1 MKGVI
6 PHSLYSFAIKEI
18 NMNTVENIKDLRDQV
33 KAWKMQ
39 GLTIAFVPTM
49 GNLHDGHLALVKAA
63 HRHADKVIVSIFVNP
78 MQFGLS
84 EDIDNYPRTLA
95 QDKASL
101 MQVETDLLFTPTSA
115 VIYPKGFGDNSYV
128 EVPNISSLYCGAT
141 RPGHFRGVA
150 TVVCKL
156 FNLVQPDVAC
166 FGSKDYQQL
175 QVIQTMVDDLS
186 MPVEIIPVEIIREK
200 SGLAMSSRNGYL
212 TPEEL
217 AIAPTLYK
225 TLQWLSE
232 QLRTSHEAR
241 DYAALVMQASEK
253 LDRAG
258 LKTDYINLCHAKTL
272 APAMPSDKDIVILA
286 AAYLGKA
293 RLIDNFPVSL

>member
-1 MKGVI
+1 
-6 PHSLYSFAIKEI
+6 
-18 NMNTVENIKDLRDQV
+18 MNTVENIKDLRAQV
-33 KAWKMQ
+33 KAWRMQ

-63 HRHADKVIVSIFVNP
+63 HRYADKVIVSIFVNP

-101 MQVETDLLFTPTSA
+101 ITVNTDLLFTPTA
-115 VIYPKGFGDNSYV
+115 DIIYPKGFGENSYI
-128 EVPNISSLYCGAT
+128 EVPNISDLYCGAS

-175 QVIQTMVDDLS
+175 QVIKTMVEDLS
-186 MPVEIIPVEIIREK
+186 MPVDIIPVEIIREK

-212 TPEEL
+212 TQQEL
-217 AIAPTLYK
+217 AIAPTLYQ

-232 QLRTSHEAR
+232 QLRASHQPR
-241 DYAALVMQASEK
+241 DYAALVMQASEQIEK
-253 LDRAG
+253 SG
-258 LKTDYINLCHAKTL
+258 LKTDYINLCHAQTL
-272 APAMPSDKDIVILA
+272 APAAPSDKEVVILA

-293 RLIDNFPVSL
+293 RLIDNLPVTLSVK

>member
-1 MKGVI
+1 MD
-6 PHSLYSFAIKEI
+6 
-18 NMNTVENIKDLRDQV
+18 TVENIKELREQV
-33 KAWKMQ
+33 KAWRMQ
-39 GLTIAFVPTM
+39 GLSIAFVPTM

-63 HRHADKVIVSIFVNP
+63 HRYADKVIVSIFVNP

-84 EDIDNYPRTLA
+84 EDIDNYPKTLA

-101 MQVETDLLFTPTSA
+101 IKVNTDLLFTPTA
-115 VIYPKGFGDNSYV
+115 DIIYPKGFGDNSYV
-128 EVPNISSLYCGAT
+128 EVPNISTLYCGAS

-175 QVIQTMVDDLS
+175 QVIQTMVEDLS
-186 MPVEIIPVEIIREK
+186 MPVDIIPVEIIREK

-217 AIAPTLYK
+217 LIAPALYQ

-232 QLRTSHEAR
+232 QLRASHQPR
-241 DYAALVMQASEK
+241 DYASLLMQASKKIE
-253 LDRAG
+253 LAG
-258 LKTDYINLCHAKTL
+258 LKTDYINLCHAQTL
-272 APAMPSDKDIVILA
+272 APVMPNDKNIVILA

-293 RLIDNFPVSL
+293 RLIDNLPVSL

>member
-1 MKGVI
+1 
-6 PHSLYSFAIKEI
+6 
-18 NMNTVENIKDLRDQV
+18 MNTVESIKDLRDQV

-101 MQVETDLLFTPTSA
+101 IQVDTDLLFTPTSA
-115 VIYPKGFGDNSYV
+115 VIYPKGFGENSYV
-128 EVPNISSLYCGAT
+128 EVPNISNLHCGAS

-175 QVIQTMVDDLS
+175 QVIKTMVEDLS
-186 MPVEIIPVEIIREK
+186 MPVEIVPVEIIREK

-217 AIAPTLYK
+217 ATAPILYQ

-241 DYAALVMQASEK
+241 DYRALVMQASEK
-253 LDRAG
+253 LESRG
-258 LKTDYINLCHAKTL
+258 LKTDYINLCHAQTL
-272 APAMPSDKDIVILA
+272 APAMPDDKDIVILA

-293 RLIDNFPVSL
+293 RLIDNLPLSL

>member
-1 MKGVI
+1 
-6 PHSLYSFAIKEI
+6 
-18 NMNTVENIKDLRDQV
+18 MNTVENIKDLREQV
-33 KAWKMQ
+33 KSWRMQ
-39 GLTIAFVPTM
+39 GLSIAFVPTM
-49 GNLHDGHLALVKAA
+49 GNLHAGHLALVEAA
-63 HRHADKVIVSIFVNP
+63 HRYADKVIVSIFVNP

-101 MQVETDLLFTPTSA
+101 TEVDTDLLFTPTA
-115 VIYPKGFGDNSYV
+115 DIIYPKGFGENSYV
-128 EVPNISSLYCGAT
+128 EVPNISDLYCGAS

-175 QVIQTMVDDLS
+175 QVIKTMVEDLS
-186 MPVEIIPVEIIREK
+186 MPVEIVPVEIIRES

-212 TPEEL
+212 TANEL
-217 AIAPTLYK
+217 AIAPALYK
-225 TLQWLSE
+225 SLQWLSTE
-232 QLRTSHEAR
+232 LCASHQPR
-241 DYAALVMQASEK
+241 DYAALVMQTSEK
-253 LDRAG
+253 IEKAG
-258 LKTDYINLCHAKTL
+258 LKTDYINLCHATTL
-272 APAMPSDKDIVILA
+272 APAEPGDKEIVILA

-293 RLIDNFPVSL
+293 RLIDNLPVSL

>member
-1 MKGVI
+1 MKTI
-6 PHSLYSFAIKEI
+6 D
-18 NMNTVENIKDLRDQV
+18 NIKDLRAQV
-33 KAWKMQ
+33 KAWKLQ
-39 GLTIAFVPTM
+39 DLTIAFVPTM

-63 HRHADKVIVSIFVNP
+63 HKHADKVIVSIFVNP

-84 EDIDNYPRTLA
+84 EDIDNYPKTLA
-95 QDKASL
+95 EDKANL
-101 MQVETDLLFTPTSA
+101 VQVDTDLLFTPTA
-115 VIYPKGFGDNSYV
+115 DIIYPKGYTDNSYV
-128 EVPNISSLYCGAT
+128 EVPNISSLHCGAS

-175 QVIQTMVDDLS
+175 QVIEAMVEDLS
-186 MPVEIIPVEIIREK
+186 MPVKIVPVEIIRET

-212 TPEEL
+212 TPEEM
-217 AIAPTLYK
+217 AIAPNLYK
-225 TLQWLSE
+225 TMQWLSE
-232 QLRTSHEAR
+232 RLQDTAQAR

-253 LDRAG
+253 IEKAG
-258 LKTDYINLCHAKTL
+258 MKVDYINLCHAKTL
-272 APAMPSDKDIVILA
+272 EPVAPNDKEIVILV

-293 RLIDNFPVSL
+293 RLIDNMPVSLN

>member
-1 MKGVI
+1 
-6 PHSLYSFAIKEI
+6 
-18 NMNTVENIKDLRDQV
+18 MNTVESIKDLRAQV
-33 KAWKMQ
+33 KSWRMQ

-63 HRHADKVIVSIFVNP
+63 HHHADKVIASIFVNP

-101 MQVETDLLFTPTSA
+101 EQVNTDLLFTPTA
-115 VIYPKGFGDNSYV
+115 DIIYPKGFGENSYV
-128 EVPNISSLYCGAT
+128 EVPNISDIYCGAS

-156 FNLVQPDVAC
+156 LNLVQPDSAC

-175 QVIQTMVDDLS
+175 QVIQTMVEDLS
-186 MPVEIIPVEIIREK
+186 MPVDIIPVEIIREK

-217 AIAPTLYK
+217 TIAPALYQ
-225 TLQWLSE
+225 TLQWLNTE
-232 QLRTSHEAR
+232 LHKNHQAR
-241 DYAALVMQASEK
+241 DYAVLMMQATEK
-253 LDRAG
+253 MDNAG
-258 LKTDYINLCHAKTL
+258 LKTDYIHLCHAKTL
-272 APAMPSDKDIVILA
+272 APVTPNDKDIVILA

-293 RLIDNFPVSL
+293 RLIDNMPVSL

>member
-1 MKGVI
+1 
-6 PHSLYSFAIKEI
+6 
-18 NMNTVENIKDLRDQV
+18 MNTVENINDLRSQV
-33 KAWKMQ
+33 KAWRMQ
-39 GLTIAFVPTM
+39 GLTVAFVPTM
-49 GNLHDGHLALVKAA
+49 GNLHEGHLALVKAA
-63 HRHADKVIVSIFVNP
+63 HLYADKVIVSIFVNP

-101 MQVETDLLFTPTSA
+101 ITVNTDLLFTPTA
-115 VIYPKGFGDNSYV
+115 DIIYPKGFGENSYV
-128 EVPNISSLYCGAT
+128 EVPNISDLYCGAT

-175 QVIQTMVDDLS
+175 QVIKTMVEDLS
-186 MPVEIIPVEIIREK
+186 MPVDIIPVEIIRET

-212 TPEEL
+212 TAAEM
-217 AIAPTLYK
+217 AIAPSLHQ

-232 QLRTSHEAR
+232 ELRNSHQPR

-253 LDRAG
+253 LDNAG
-258 LKTDYINLCHAKTL
+258 LKTDYINLCHAQTL
-272 APAMPSDKDIVILA
+272 APATPSDKSIVILA

-293 RLIDNFPVSL
+293 RLIDNMPVDL

>member
-1 MKGVI
+1 
-6 PHSLYSFAIKEI
+6 
-18 NMNTVENIKDLRDQV
+18 MNTVESIKDLRAQV
-33 KAWKMQ
+33 KSWRMQ

-63 HRHADKVIVSIFVNP
+63 HHHADKVIASIFVNP

-95 QDKASL
+95 QDKTSL
-101 MQVETDLLFTPTSA
+101 EKVNTDLLFTPTA
-115 VIYPKGFGDNSYV
+115 DIIYPKGFGENSYV
-128 EVPNISSLYCGAT
+128 EVPNISDIYCGAS

-156 FNLVQPDVAC
+156 LNLVQPDSAC

-175 QVIQTMVDDLS
+175 QVIQTMVEDLS
-186 MPVEIIPVEIIREK
+186 MPVDIIPVEIIREK

-217 AIAPTLYK
+217 TIAPALYQ
-225 TLQWLSE
+225 TLQWLNTE
-232 QLRTSHEAR
+232 LHKNHQAR
-241 DYAALVMQASEK
+241 DYAVLMMQATEK
-253 LDRAG
+253 MDNAG
-258 LKTDYINLCHAKTL
+258 LKTDYIHLCHAKTL
-272 APAMPSDKDIVILA
+272 APVTPNDKDIVILA

-293 RLIDNFPVSL
+293 RLIDNMPVSL

>member
-1 MKGVI
+1 
-6 PHSLYSFAIKEI
+6 
-18 NMNTVENIKDLRDQV
+18 MNTVENIKDLRAQV
-33 KAWKMQ
+33 KAWRMK

-49 GNLHDGHLALVKAA
+49 GNLHDGHIALVDAA
-63 HRHADKVIVSIFVNP
+63 HRYADKVIVSIFVNP

-84 EDIDNYPRTLA
+84 EDIDNYPKTLA

-101 MQVETDLLFTPTSA
+101 IKASADLLFTPTA
-115 VIYPKGFGDNSYV
+115 DTIYPKGFGENSYV
-128 EVPNISSLYCGAT
+128 EVPNISNLHCGAS

-175 QVIQTMVDDLS
+175 QVIRTMVEDLS
-186 MPVEIIPVEIIREK
+186 MPVDIIPVEIIRET

-212 TPEEL
+212 TSAEL
-217 AIAPTLYK
+217 AIAPVLYQ
-225 TLQWLSE
+225 TLQWLNK
-232 QLRTSHEAR
+232 QLRENQQPR
-241 DYAALVMQASEK
+241 DYAALLMQASEK
-253 LDRAG
+253 VEQAG
-258 LKTDYINLCHAKTL
+258 LKTDYINLCHAQTL
-272 APAMPSDKDIVILA
+272 APAKPNDKEIVILA

-293 RLIDNFPVSL
+293 RLIDNLPVSL

>member
-1 MKGVI
+1 MKM
-6 PHSLYSFAIKEI
+6 H
-18 NMNTVENIKDLRDQV
+18 TVESIKDLRAQV
-33 KAWKMQ
+33 KSWRMQ
-39 GLTIAFVPTM
+39 GLSIAFVPTM
-49 GNLHDGHLALVKAA
+49 GNLHDGHLALVNAA
-63 HRHADKVIVSIFVNP
+63 HRHADKVIASIFVNP

-95 QDKASL
+95 QDKESL
-101 MQVETDLLFTPTSA
+101 MKVNTDLLFTPTA
-115 VIYPKGFGDNSYV
+115 DIIYPKGVGENSYV
-128 EVPNISSLYCGAT
+128 EVPNISDLYCGAS

-175 QVIQTMVDDLS
+175 QVIQTMVEDLS
-186 MPVEIIPVEIIREK
+186 MPVEVIPVEIIREK

-217 AIAPTLYK
+217 AIAPVLYQ
-225 TLQWLSE
+225 TLQWLNTE
-232 QLRTSHEAR
+232 LRKSHQPR
-241 DYAALVMQASEK
+241 DYAALIMQASEK
-253 LDRAG
+253 IDNAG
-258 LKTDYINLCHAKTL
+258 LKTDYIHLCHAQTL
-272 APAMPSDKDIVILA
+272 APATPNDKNIVILA

-293 RLIDNFPVSL
+293 RLIDNMPVSL

>member
-1 MKGVI
+1 
-6 PHSLYSFAIKEI
+6 
-18 NMNTVENIKDLRDQV
+18 MNTVESIKDLRAQV
-33 KAWKMQ
+33 KSWRMQ

-49 GNLHDGHLALVKAA
+49 GNLHDGHLALVDAA
-63 HRHADKVIVSIFVNP
+63 HQHADKVIASIFVNP

-101 MQVETDLLFTPTSA
+101 IKVKTDLLFTPTA
-115 VIYPKGFGDNSYV
+115 DIIYPKGFGENSYV
-128 EVPNISSLYCGAT
+128 EVPNISDLYCGAS

-175 QVIQTMVDDLS
+175 QVIQTMVEDLS
-186 MPVEIIPVEIIREK
+186 MPVDIIPVEIIREK

-217 AIAPTLYK
+217 AIAPSLYQ
-225 TLQWLSE
+225 TLQWLNTE
-232 QLRTSHEAR
+232 LRKSHQPR
-241 DYAALVMQASEK
+241 DYAVLIMQASEK
-253 LDRAG
+253 IDNAG

-272 APAMPSDKDIVILA
+272 APATPNDKDIVILA

-293 RLIDNFPVSL
+293 RLIDNMPIKL

>member
-1 MKGVI
+1 MKTVE
-6 PHSLYSFAIKEI
+6 SIKE
-18 NMNTVENIKDLRDQV
+18 LRAQV
-33 KAWKMQ
+33 KSWRMQ

-63 HRHADKVIVSIFVNP
+63 HLHADKVIASIFVNP

-101 MQVETDLLFTPTSA
+101 IKVDADLLFTPTA
-115 VIYPKGFGDNSYV
+115 DIIYPKGFGENSYV
-128 EVPNISSLYCGAT
+128 EVPNISDLYCGAS

-150 TVVCKL
+150 TVVCML
-156 FNLVQPDVAC
+156 FNLVQPDSAC

-175 QVIQTMVDDLS
+175 QVIQTMVEDLS
-186 MPVEIIPVEIIREK
+186 MPVEIIPVEIIRET

-217 AIAPTLYK
+217 AIAPALYQ
-225 TLQWLSE
+225 TLQWLNTE
-232 QLRTSHEAR
+232 LRKNHQPR
-241 DYAALVMQASEK
+241 DHAVLIMQASEK
-253 LDRAG
+253 IDNAG

-272 APAMPSDKDIVILA
+272 APATPNDKDIVILA

-293 RLIDNFPVSL
+293 RLIDNMPVSL